1 MRSVYEASDCQ
12 RTGTSRSNKLA
23 DVLLVLGRPVV
34 NHLLVLS
41 VGRARIVADRR
52 HICPRLS
59 LRLGIPVILG
69 LRLAIGISFQA
80 HSPRRYRWRDL
91 YVVGRCL
98 PLDPLYNVLESACT
112 RCACRPGGLVNI
124 L

>member
-12 RTGTSRSNKLA
+12 RTGTSASNKLA
-23 DVLLVLGRPVV
+23 DVLLVLRRPVV

-52 HICPRLS
+52 RICPRLS

-69 LRLAIGISFQA
+69 LRLAIGISVQA
-80 HSPRRYRWRDL
+80 HGLRRYRLREV
-91 YVVGRCL
+91 YIAGRCL
-98 PLDPLYNVLESACT
+98 LLDPMYNVLESART